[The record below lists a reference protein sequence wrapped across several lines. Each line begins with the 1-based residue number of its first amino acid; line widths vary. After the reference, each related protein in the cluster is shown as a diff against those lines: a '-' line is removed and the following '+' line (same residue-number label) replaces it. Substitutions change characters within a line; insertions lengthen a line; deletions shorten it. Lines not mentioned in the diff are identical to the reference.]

1 VARAIQCEGCR
12 YRPAAPFNSAMS
24 GEELRRYASLD
35 REGQKL
41 LQLAFEM
48 LGLSARAYDRIVKV
62 ARTIADLAG
71 AEQIEAAHVAEAIR
85 YRALDRGVMG

>member
-1 VARAIQCEGCR
+1 M
-12 YRPAAPFNSAMS
+12 N
-24 GEELRRYASLD
+24 GEELRRFARMD
-35 REGQKL
+35 KDGQDL
-41 LQLAFEM
+41 LQLAFER
-48 LGLSARAYDRIVKV
+48 LGLSARVYDRIVKV